1 MFKKY
6 PLRPLGRWQKDRP
19 RITPNYGDI
28 PINDNRDIS
37 DLKNS
42 LDKMN
47 DDSEI
52 VSLKD
57 RFTKAY
63 QQEIPFD
70 PKYKEQEIPVNPD
83 ADQQENLVDPNG
95 D

>member
-1 MFKKY
+1 
-6 PLRPLGRWQKDRP
+6 
-19 RITPNYGDI
+19 
-28 PINDNRDIS
+28 
-37 DLKNS
+37 
-42 LDKMN
+42 MN